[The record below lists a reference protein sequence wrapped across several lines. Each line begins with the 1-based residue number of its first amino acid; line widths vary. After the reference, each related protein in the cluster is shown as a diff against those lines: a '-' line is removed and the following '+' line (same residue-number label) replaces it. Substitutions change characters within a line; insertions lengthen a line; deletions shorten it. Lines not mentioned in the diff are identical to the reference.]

1 MTRGGKSVFLWV
13 DTIDI
18 TVMTPFFSSAKK
30 LPKVPLVAERES
42 FPIVPPKGKDKSGC
56 C

>member
-1 MTRGGKSVFLWV
+1 MMHPYFTL
-13 DTIDI
+13 
-18 TVMTPFFSSAKK
+18 FFSSLCVCHVDVAAKK

>member
-1 MTRGGKSVFLWV
+1 MFCVFMLLV
-13 DTIDI
+13 RI
-18 TVMTPFFSSAKK
+18 SAAAAKK

-42 FPIVPPKGKDKSGC
+42 FPIVPPKGKEKSSC

>member
-1 MTRGGKSVFLWV
+1 MFAYLSASLSAT
-13 DTIDI
+13 
-18 TVMTPFFSSAKK
+18 AKK

-42 FPIVPPKGKDKSGC
+42 FPIVPPKGKEKSSC